1 MTMNEHNTMNKDNNY
16 TIQNESLKITTVLSR
31 LDFRITSK
39 NSYYVAHDK
48 SIRLFLVSTIMS
60 QHNNVVSI

>member
-1 MTMNEHNTMNKDNNY
+1 MNAHNTMNKDNY

-39 NSYYVAHDK
+39 NSYYVAYDI
-48 SIRLFLVSTIMS
+48 SDQTVPRLSYNVSA
-60 QHNNVVSI
+60 